1 MSMKIKKWIHQ
12 IGEIHSVSSVKKK
25 SSFKDGNYF
34 ETNTKLQHF
43 FLHRNVN
50 LQNNRYLLID
60 GGVIRHLYDIFLL
73 LFSFPRI
80 LRQLKWHSSGEKN
93 GATWFSVFFIS
104 LYERNWLPNCII
116 QKRNAYL
123 NFMTIISLFYI
134 IDWKISLKTIW
145 ISVYVQAALQWIPLW
160 ECIA

>member
-1 MSMKIKKWIHQ
+1 MRHQEHQFIRIFICALTLNKKNWTISLPYINLMSMKIKKWIHQ
-12 IGEIHSVSSVKKK
+12 IRAIHSVSSVKKK

-73 LFSFPRI
+73 LFFFPSI

-93 GATWFSVFFIS
+93 GATWFSVFF
-104 LYERNWLPNCII
+104 Y
-116 QKRNAYL
+116 K
-123 NFMTIISLFYI
+123 F
-134 IDWKISLKTIW
+134 IW
-145 ISVYVQAALQWIPLW
+145 T
-160 ECIA
+160 